1 MNRRRKKEHIHTH
14 THTHHYLIHSC
25 FFPSFTRRLN
35 THSHFSTRLYQKK
48 RPHLHRVSDKC
59 LVCLICCLLSLS
71 GNKYEFGFF
80 LSLQDTK
87 VWFCVC
93 PRSHYIILLL
103 DSYSERISKKKVEIE
118 TRMRKMKET
127 KFMKNDE

>member
-71 GNKYEFGFF
+71 GNKYEFCFF

-103 DSYSERISKKKVEIE
+103 DSYSERISKKVEIE